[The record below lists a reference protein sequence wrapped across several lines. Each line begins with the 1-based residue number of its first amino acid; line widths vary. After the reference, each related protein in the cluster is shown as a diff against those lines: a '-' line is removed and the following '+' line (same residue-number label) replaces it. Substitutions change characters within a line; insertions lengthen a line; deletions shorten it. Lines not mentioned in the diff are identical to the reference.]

1 MPFFKR
7 NLLTSGFALF
17 VAWALLPTAAMSQEA
32 TTSSQPQSE
41 NTIEGTVVTSTRDTL
56 VVRTRDN
63 QFHLFVFDRDTIKP
77 RSVAIGSRVSVVWTP
92 GEEEGGKLASTVTM
106 LEAAPKPQQ
115 GGSAPA
121 QAQPVP
127 PAVREVERDIE
138 RQVRRWRVGV
148 RAGAALDPELLLF
161 GVHTQLG
168 PFFHRDVAF
177 RPNAEFAFGEITDL
191 IALNLEAIY
200 RLPISPR
207 RGRWSPYIGAGP
219 AFTFLHQNFERKA
232 GGGRNI
238 DFGQFDFDTGLNIL
252 TGVQFRRGTF
262 FEIKSSVYSRPAP
275 SFRLIFGYNF

>member
-1 MPFFKR
+1 MSFLMLR
-7 NLLTSGFALF
+7 LLCA
-17 VAWALLPTAAMSQEA
+17 VLLICVIPPTTAMSQEA
-32 TTSSQPQSE
+32 TTSSQSQSE
-41 NTIEGTVVTSTRDTL
+41 NTIEGTVATSTRDTL
-56 VVRTRDN
+56 VVRTQDN
-63 QFHLFVFDRDTIKP
+63 QFHLFVFDRDTVKP
-77 RSVAIGSRVSVVWTP
+77 RTVPAGSRVRVVWMP
-92 GEEEGGKLASTVTM
+92 GEEAGVKLASTVAI
-106 LEAAPKPQQ
+106 LEAAPKQQ
-115 GGSAPA
+115 TGTAPA
-121 QAQPVP
+121 QAPVP

-252 TGVQFRRGTF
+252 AGVQFRRGTF
-262 FEIKSSVYSRPAP
+262 VEIKSSIYSRPAP

>member
-1 MPFFKR
+1 
-7 NLLTSGFALF
+7 
-17 VAWALLPTAAMSQEA
+17 
-32 TTSSQPQSE
+32 
-41 NTIEGTVVTSTRDTL
+41 L
-56 VVRTRDN
+56 VVRTQDN
-63 QFHLFVFDRDTIKP
+63 QFHLFVFDRDTVKP
-77 RSVAIGSRVSVVWTP
+77 RSVATGSRVSVVYMP
-92 GEEEGGKLASTVTM
+92 GEEAGTKFASTVTM
-106 LEAAPKPQQ
+106 LEAAPKPQ
-115 GGSAPA
+115 GGSAPV

-161 GVHTQLG
+161 GVQTQLG
-168 PFFHRDVAF
+168 PLFHRDVSF

-200 RLPISPR
+200 GLPISLR
-207 RGRWSPYIGAGP
+207 RGRWSPYVGAGP
-219 AFTFLHQNFERKA
+219 AFTLLHQNFERKA

-262 FEIKSSVYSRPAP
+262 VEIKSSVYSRPAP
-275 SFRLIFGYNF
+275 TLRLIFGYNF